1 MAWFGLEI
9 EVWLTIATVVL
20 SVFSIIIAIC
30 SAQSTAKQAD
40 KQIEHIKKLSKQ
52 QLELSEIYLSTVM
65 TNNQHILHEMKDNLA
80 TKEECYKSGVTVMNE
95 RRDVMEKNIKRLK
108 ILIAESEKL
117 QEEYIL
123 HKQKI
128 QVTK

>member
-40 KQIEHIKKLSKQ
+40 KQI
-52 QLELSEIYLSTVM
+52 
-65 TNNQHILHEMKDNLA
+65 
-80 TKEECYKSGVTVMNE
+80 
-95 RRDVMEKNIKRLK
+95 
-108 ILIAESEKL
+108 
-117 QEEYIL
+117 
-123 HKQKI
+123 
-128 QVTK
+128 

>member
-1 MAWFGLEI
+1 MAWFGLDI
-9 EVWLTIATVVL
+9 EVWLTIATVLL
-20 SVFSIIIAIC
+20 SVVSIIIAIC
-30 SAQSTAKQAD
+30 SARSTAKQAD
-40 KQIEHIKKLSKQ
+40 KQIEYIKKLSEQ

-65 TNNQHILHEMKDNLA
+65 TNNQHILYEMKDNLA
-80 TKEECYKSGVTVMNE
+80 TKEECYKSGVMVMNE

-128 QVTK
+128 QVAK